1 MKKTFLI
8 IIGFIIS
15 IFIINVM
22 SGETDYTQ
30 SSNKNYKS
38 NIENKH
44 SCEKVASFYLDPE
57 VILNSGSRSL
67 GVKVI
72 DAKAVQSNDYKKFY
86 FVQYKIQTPN
96 NGIVY
101 PMFAMNK
108 PTENGGNGAIYSM
121 DELAITL
128 SSYGD
133 ARKLKDPFS
142 SSDDG
147 FSAAS
152 KCLR

>member
-108 PTENGGNGAIYSM
+108 PTE
-121 DELAITL
+121 
-128 SSYGD
+128 
-133 ARKLKDPFS
+133 K
-142 SSDDG
+142 
-147 FSAAS
+147 
-152 KCLR
+152 

>member
-57 VILNSGSRSL
+57 VILMIVEILLILSPNKINLRLKNLSG
-67 GVKVI
+67 
-72 DAKAVQSNDYKKFY
+72 KF
-86 FVQYKIQTPN
+86 
-96 NGIVY
+96 
-101 PMFAMNK
+101 
-108 PTENGGNGAIYSM
+108 
-121 DELAITL
+121 TL
-128 SSYGD
+128 
-133 ARKLKDPFS
+133 
-142 SSDDG
+142 
-147 FSAAS
+147 
-152 KCLR
+152 